1 MGSGVAVFGW
11 RQTGVAIYD
20 AGTNAAMPGAPL
32 VLGFRSA
39 LRALGMRGS
48 VIVTD
53 VNPLSP
59 AVYSADRAYAVPM
72 ASERVLLLPSSSTS
86 RLSSDLPR

>member
-1 MGSGVAVFGW
+1 MSRMNVLI
-11 RQTGVAIYD
+11 T
-20 AGTNAAMPGAPL
+20 AASRRVPL

-39 LRALGMRGS
+39 LRSLGMRGS

-72 ASERVLLLPSSSTS
+72 ANEPSYMESLLAM
-86 RLSSDLPR
+86 